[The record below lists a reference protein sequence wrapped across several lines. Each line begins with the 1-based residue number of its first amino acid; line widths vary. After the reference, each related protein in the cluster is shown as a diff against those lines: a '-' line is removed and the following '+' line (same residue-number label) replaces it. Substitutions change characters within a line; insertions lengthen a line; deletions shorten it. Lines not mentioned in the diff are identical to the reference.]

1 MRQKVHVELSPIHMN
16 EAMSNLKEFT
26 AKTHLQEAA
35 MTYIVSQMS
44 TADHHDLIHTF
55 KRFDKNGNGT
65 ISKEEL
71 LEGYREL
78 YKDRS
83 LADIQLEVD
92 TIWTKIDLDGSGTI
106 DYTEW
111 SVGTINKANVITKQK
126 LKKAFEMFDLDGSG
140 KISALELK
148 TVLGQITLAPI
159 QVGQSLSSTMMMN
172 ASSMEDSSLMDDGIW
187 RRMIAEADL
196 DGDGEISLE
205 EFEKLMTTLLYNHN
219 QAYRNNQTNNKGETR
234 K

>member
-1 MRQKVHVELSPIHMN
+1 MN
-16 EAMSNLKEFT
+16 EAMNNLKGFT

-44 TADHHDLIHTF
+44 TTDHQNLMLTF
-55 KRFDKNGNGT
+55 KQFDKNGNGT

-71 LEGYREL
+71 LEGYKEL
-78 YKDRS
+78 YKDQRS
-83 LADIQLEVD
+83 QAEIQLEVD

-148 TVLGQITLAPI
+148 TVLG
-159 QVGQSLSSTMMMN
+159 
-172 ASSMEDSSLMDDGIW
+172 
-187 RRMIAEADL
+187 
-196 DGDGEISLE
+196 
-205 EFEKLMTTLLYNHN
+205 
-219 QAYRNNQTNNKGETR
+219 
-234 K
+234 